1 MNPQINY
8 LLNLSIQHVQSNKLD
23 DAERLLNQILRLQPK
38 HADALCFLSVVA
50 AKKNDFEAALRLIN
64 ESIKVVPKNPIAL
77 NNQGNI
83 LKELGRYSDA
93 LVSYEKALSLAPK
106 YEEAHNNKGN
116 ALQDLGRYQEAIV
129 CYEKALS
136 LAPAYAEAL
145 CNKGNALQKLG
156 LLEASLS
163 CYDLA
168 VSIKGDYAE
177 AWAYKGLVLGK
188 FKRFEEAS
196 LCYNTAVTIDP
207 HNSEAWNLIGLLF
220 CDYRLYKQAVEY
232 FDKAIETNKFYASA
246 WSNKGLAL
254 SELGSYGESLVAY
267 QKAMDI
273 NVEHECIFG
282 HLVHTKLQ
290 IACWEGLDE
299 DTEELRRRV
308 KGFKKA
314 TTPFNYLSAID
325 SSSGALNAA
334 KIWVDDKHP
343 QKNYFPPL
351 KKKNHE
357 KIRVGYFSPDFKSH
371 PVSLLTAEL
380 FELHDRT
387 SFEIYAFS
395 LKQSPD
401 GDEMRVRLVDA
412 FDHFLDVQDKS
423 DLEIVELA
431 RNLEIDIA
439 IDLAGHTQYGP
450 TEIFSHRV
458 APIQVNYLG
467 YPGTSGAQ
475 YMDYI
480 IADEVVVP
488 ESSQQFFTEKIA
500 YLPNTYMVDDSR
512 RLPSSRV
519 FTRTELGLP
528 ESGFV
533 FCCFNNGYKFNKK
546 TLQSWARIMLSVPGS
561 VIWISGGNDLFR
573 SNIMAEFNKC
583 GIDSARIIFAKR
595 VDSMGDHLARLS
607 SADLFLDT
615 LPFNAHTTA
624 IDALKAGLPLLAC
637 TGEAFAGR
645 VSSSLLNA
653 IGLPELIV
661 KTMGEYERIAIGL
674 ATNPDKLMEL
684 KLKLQKNR
692 ATAPLFN
699 TRLFVDNLESV
710 YMKMYHAYV
719 ADEPFNHI
727 YV

>member
-8 LLNLSIQHVQSNKLD
+8 LLNLSIQHIQSNKLD

-50 AKKNDFEAALRLIN
+50 AKKYDFKNALKLIN
-64 ESIKVVPKNPIAL
+64 ASISSASRNPVAY

-93 LVSYEKALSLAPK
+93 LMSYEKAIALAPN

-116 ALQDLGRYQEAIV
+116 TLQDLGKYQDAVV
-129 CYEKALS
+129 CYDKALS
-136 LAPAYAEAL
+136 LSPGYAEAL

-156 LLEASLS
+156 LLKAALS
-163 CYDLA
+163 CYDA
-168 VSIKGDYAE
+168 AIAIRPNYAE
-177 AWAYKGLVLGK
+177 AWAYKGLIFGK
-188 FKRFEEAS
+188 LKRFEEAS
-196 LCYNTAVTIDP
+196 SCYNSAVTIDP
-207 HNSEAWNLIGLLF
+207 HNSEAWNLIGMLF
-220 CDYRLYKQAVEY
+220 CDYSLYKQAVEY
-232 FDKAIETNKFYASA
+232 FEKAIDVNASYASA

-254 SELGSYGESLVAY
+254 SELGSYGESLAAY
-267 QKAMDI
+267 QRVMDM
-273 NVEHECIFG
+273 NVEHECILG
-282 HLVHTKLQ
+282 HLVHAKLQ
-290 IACWEGLDE
+290 TACWEGLDE
-299 DTEELRRRV
+299 DVEELGRRV
-308 KGFKKA
+308 NVFKKA

-325 SSSGALNAA
+325 SPRGALNAA
-334 KIWVDDKHP
+334 KVWVDDKHP
-343 QKNYFPPL
+343 KKNYLPPL
-351 KKKNHE
+351 KKSNHP

-380 FELHDRT
+380 FELHDRNK
-387 SFEIYAFS
+387 FEIFAFS
-395 LKQSPD
+395 LKKAPD
-401 GDEMRVRLVDA
+401 GDQMRARLIDV

-423 DLEIVELA
+423 DLEIVDLV

-458 APIQVNYLG
+458 APIQINYLG

-480 IADEVVVP
+480 IADQIVVP
-488 ESSQQFFTEKIA
+488 EMNQQFFTEKIA
-500 YLPNTYMVDDSR
+500 YLPNTYMVDDSKR
-512 RLPSSRV
+512 QPSSRV

-528 ESGFV
+528 EIGFI
-533 FCCFNNGYKFNKK
+533 FCCFNNSYKFNKK
-546 TLQSWARIMLSVPGS
+546 TLQSWARIISSVPGS
-561 VIWISGGNDLFR
+561 VIWISGGNELFKN
-573 SNIMAEFNKC
+573 NIVTEFKRH
-583 GIDSARIIFAKR
+583 GVDEARIIFAKR
-595 VDSMGDHLARLS
+595 VDSMADHLARLS

-661 KTMGEYERIAIGL
+661 KTMAEYENVAIEL
-674 ATNPDKLMEL
+674 ATHPDRLVDL

-692 ATAPLFN
+692 ATTPLFN
-699 TRLFVDNLESV
+699 TKLFVDNLESA
-710 YMKMYHAYV
+710 YDKMYSAYL